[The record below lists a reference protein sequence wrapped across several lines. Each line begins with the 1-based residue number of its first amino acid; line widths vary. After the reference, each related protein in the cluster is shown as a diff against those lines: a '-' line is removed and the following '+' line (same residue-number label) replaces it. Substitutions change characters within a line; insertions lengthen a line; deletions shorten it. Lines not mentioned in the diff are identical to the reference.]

1 MKIHCSKG
9 YATNLLFRQQNSI
22 RLPNENSRLT
32 FLVFTT
38 VTYCNLSSSVVVG
51 RMVFVVCRAL
61 TILHFYFLKI
71 KKSMV
76 INFGVK
82 I

>member
-1 MKIHCSKG
+1 MKIYCSNG
-9 YATNLLFRQQNSI
+9 YATNFFDSKTQYVYQMKIHVLL
-22 RLPNENSRLT
+22 

-38 VTYCNLSSSVVVG
+38 VIYCNLSSSVVVG

-82 I
+82 IW